1 MPVALTSILQT
12 DGSGRLNLQE
22 FHHLW
27 KKIKAWQV
35 GWESNVGVG
44 RVNLGLCV
52 TAIFEFSIFR
62 KSSNTM
68 TQTIPA
74 PSIAMRCEMQSMMQ
88 VLGAEGVRCRPESC
102 GSRMGW
108 VLVERAGGVSP
119 FPGQCGQKA
128 GKRDCKP
135 GNFTP
140 VSSPW
145 PS

>member
-35 GWESNVGVG
+35 GQESNMGVD

-52 TAIFEFSIFR
+52 TAIFEFSILR

-74 PSIAMRCEMQSMMQ
+74 PSIAMRCETRSTMQ
-88 VLGAEGVRCRPESC
+88 VLGAEGIRCRPETC
-102 GSRMGW
+102 ESRMGW
-108 VLVERAGGVSP
+108 ATTRVLVERGGGVSP
-119 FPGQCGQKA
+119 FPGQEERLQACELHSGFPP
-128 GKRDCKP
+128 C
-135 GNFTP
+135 
-140 VSSPW
+140 